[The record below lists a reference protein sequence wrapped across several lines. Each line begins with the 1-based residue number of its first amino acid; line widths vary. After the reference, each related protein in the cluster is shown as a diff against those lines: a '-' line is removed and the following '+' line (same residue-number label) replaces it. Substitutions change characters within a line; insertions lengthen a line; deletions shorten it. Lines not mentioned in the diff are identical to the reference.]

1 MRKYFAAAAADQ
13 YSQCGTKCFKVE
25 EKERKSEMVAG
36 GGGKRW
42 CVKNL
47 SILVCFGSVA
57 QMAELL

>member
-25 EKERKSEMVAG
+25 KEEEKRSKMAGG

-47 SILVCFGSVA
+47 SILVCLGSVA
-57 QMAELL
+57 QMT